1 MAHNYDLGTRAWQ
14 PDSTEGWVA
23 SEVVS
28 KEVQGDKVKLAF
40 QLDNGEVRL
49 LDFKPTFPFRKLL
62 TPGKQTKLLETSVA
76 ALLEDNNASLPP
88 LMNPAVLEASDD
100 LTNLSHL
107 NEPAGIAR
115 IRFLATLPLRYS

>member
-14 PDSTEGWVA
+14 PDSIEGWVA

-49 LDFKPTFPFRKLL
+49 LDFKLTFPFRKLL
-62 TPGKQTKLLETSVA
+62 TPGEIDDTHGDKRGCSAGGQQCISTS
-76 ALLEDNNASLPP
+76 
-88 LMNPAVLEASDD
+88 
-100 LTNLSHL
+100 TH
-107 NEPAGIAR
+107 EPCCSGG
-115 IRFLATLPLRYS
+115 